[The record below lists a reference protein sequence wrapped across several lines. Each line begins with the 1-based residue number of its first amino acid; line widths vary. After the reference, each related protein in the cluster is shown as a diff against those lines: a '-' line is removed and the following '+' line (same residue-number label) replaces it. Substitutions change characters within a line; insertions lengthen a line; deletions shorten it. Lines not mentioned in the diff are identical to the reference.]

1 MIPIVLGIYFAF
13 LYSLPA
19 AVEYYHK
26 KTKMIA
32 VGTVCAAVANIVLNA
47 IFIPL
52 YGYLAAAYTTV
63 ACYILY
69 FFFHL
74 FIARRILGRFLFN
87 MKNLLFS
94 ALAVSGF
101 SALCLM
107 LMEHTVLRLS
117 VLGVLVLAVGAVA
130 FHMRKELKQLI
141 QGLLGKQHS

>member
-1 MIPIVLGIYFAF
+1 
-13 LYSLPA
+13 
-19 AVEYYHK
+19 
-26 KTKMIA
+26 
-32 VGTVCAAVANIVLNA
+32 
-47 IFIPL
+47 
-52 YGYLAAAYTTV
+52 
-63 ACYILY
+63 
-69 FFFHL
+69 
-74 FIARRILGRFLFN
+74 